1 MKRNL
6 AIQIVDRLFIVAY
19 GATSPTDE
27 EWSSYL
33 GLVRLKSLLSERA
46 TQYETAHYTVD
57 TSDCDVAEVVE
68 RTLAIVRGA

>member
-1 MKRNL
+1 VIRTLEQANAEAPDPL
-6 AIQIVDRLFIVAY
+6 AM
-19 GATSPTDE
+19 E
-27 EWSSYL
+27 
-33 GLVRLKSLLSERA
+33 RLKSLLSERA